1 MSAQSEV
8 APLAPTRIRQKAAV
22 PRKTTRWSPEEDH
35 RLVQIVSGMTSIN
48 WNEIVLKFPG
58 KTVQQV
64 SERWNKVVDPSLI
77 KGSWTRHED
86 EVIIDFVQRYGSKN
100 WTKLATLLPGRIG
113 KQCRERWRNHLDP
126 GNNHNPWTPEEDAKL
141 VELHAQYGNQW
152 VKIAQLLP
160 GRSDNTIKNRWN
172 STLKKHPARV
182 EAKHSS
188 MGANPTEQVQIAPP
202 PMLDVHVPYTSPDPV
217 TWSGSGLMSP
227 SMGLRSPFGLIS
239 PFATTSG
246 GFLSPISP
254 SKGSDGM
261 FSPRFASP
269 TRAQN
274 ESLFVN
280 LDE

>member
-8 APLAPTRIRQKAAV
+8 APLAPTRIRQNAAI
-22 PRKTTRWSPEEDH
+22 PRKTTRWSQDEDR
-35 RLVQIVSGMTSIN
+35 RLVQIVSGLTSVN
-48 WNEIVLKFPG
+48 WNEVVLNFPG

-86 EVIIDFVQRYGSKN
+86 EVIIDFVQRYGNKN

-126 GNNHNPWTPEEDAKL
+126 GNNHSPWTPEEDARL

-160 GRSDNTIKNRWN
+160 GRSDNTVKNRWN
-172 STLKKHPARV
+172 STLKKNSTRV

-188 MGANPTEQVQIAPP
+188 SGTKAPEHAYKPP
-202 PMLDVHVPYTSPDPV
+202 PALELEMNPSPDTI
-217 TWSGSGLMSP
+217 TWSGSGFASP
-227 SMGLRSPFGLIS
+227 SMCLKSPFGLIS
-239 PFATTSG
+239 PFASSG
-246 GFLSPISP
+246 CGFISPTSP
-254 SKGSDGM
+254 SKGVDSL
-261 FSPRFASP
+261 FSSRFASP
-269 TRAQN
+269 TRVQN
-274 ESLFVN
+274 DSLFVN
-280 LDE
+280 FDE